1 MLLLFTIS
9 DCYSLRSSPFARV
22 TLSLSVATRSSTC
35 LQHSQ
40 VSFVY
45 QSHLFLPFFL
55 SFTFHLLSLRI
66 RCLLSSLFPLPFEVY
81 AATARIFCRLFFF
94 ASLCVGSRFLYPHER
109 LTFVTHYPVSYIVYK
124 ALPFA
129 SVKSL

>member
-22 TLSLSVATRSSTC
+22 TLSLSVAIRSSTC

-45 QSHLFLPFFL
+45 QSHLFLPFFSL
-55 SFTFHLLSLRI
+55 FHLSLVI
-66 RCLLSSLFPLPFEVY
+66 ITHSVFAFFALPFEVY
-81 AATARIFCRLFFF
+81 AATGRIFCRLFFF